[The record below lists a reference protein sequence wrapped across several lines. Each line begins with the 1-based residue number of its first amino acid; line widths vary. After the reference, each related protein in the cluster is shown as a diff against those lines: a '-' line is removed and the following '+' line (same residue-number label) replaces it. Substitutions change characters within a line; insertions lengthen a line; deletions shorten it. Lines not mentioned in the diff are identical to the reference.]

1 MKALILFVFVCCS
14 VIGQAQDWTAIP
26 GGIYNSILS
35 GGAAEQLNH
44 KFFKVNPYD
53 NSLWTIAPGKIMRI
67 DQTNGAFD
75 KFDYTNCALFD
86 DQTSFLDIAFTS
98 QKVYTVSKFDGIY
111 SFDGSSWM
119 LVSSFNQGIN
129 LSSDADTVWMS
140 RINED
145 FVIIEDGV
153 PTIGPVPYLRRI
165 VSKNGDLWGNSSLQS
180 GLLVHRV
187 NGNFELKGADTIDYL
202 MDGMNYDFKF
212 SPNTDLFYTSGDLG
226 ISIAQNG
233 VFFDSIG
240 QGNTTGMPSGRIIE
254 FEFDQNDNIWA
265 VFGDA
270 NLKPTAI
277 GHYDQVTKTWDEVFD
292 ESSAPLDFSLFN
304 SIEIDAAGNLWVI
317 NKYNLALYGINST
330 PTWVGFETLEP
341 SRFKVFPNPATNE
354 LSVESNEVISRILIF
369 DHSGREV
376 VSMDVNDSSVHLDV
390 DELAKGVYSIS
401 IQLDSGLY
409 TEKFVR
415 D

>member
-1 MKALILFVFVCCS
+1 MKALILFAFVCCS
-14 VIGQAQDWTAIP
+14 VIGRTQDWTVIP

-75 KFDYTNCALFD
+75 KFDYTNCPIFD
-86 DQTSFLDIAFTS
+86 DQSSFVDLAFTS
-98 QKVYTVSKFDGIY
+98 QMVYALSKFEGIY

-145 FVIIEDGV
+145 FVVIEDGI
-153 PTIGPVPYLRRI
+153 PSIGSVSYLRRI

-180 GLLVHRV
+180 GLLVHRI
-187 NGNFELKGADTIDYL
+187 NGSFELKGADTIDYL

-212 SPNTDLFYTSGDLG
+212 SPNTDLFYTSGDHG

-233 VFFDSIG
+233 VFFDTIAL
-240 QGNTTGMPSGRIIE
+240 GNTTGMPSGRIVE
-254 FEFDQNDNIWA
+254 FEFDQNDNIWV

-277 GHYDQVTKTWDEVFD
+277 GHYDQITKTWDEVFD
-292 ESSAPLDFSLFN
+292 ESSAPLDFSFYN
-304 SIEIDAAGNLWVI
+304 SIEIDPTGNLWVI
-317 NKYNLALYGINST
+317 NKHNLALYGINST
-330 PTWVGFETLEP
+330 PTWVGTKTLET
-341 SRFKVFPNPATNE
+341 SHFEVFPNPATNK
-354 LSVESNEVISRILIF
+354 LSIESKEMVSHVSIF

-376 VSMDVNDSSVHLDV
+376 VSMDVNDSSIHLDIG
-390 DELAKGVYSIS
+390 ELAKGVYSIS
-401 IQLDSGLY
+401 IQTESGLH
-409 TEKFVR
+409 TKKFVR

>member
-14 VIGQAQDWTAIP
+14 IFGHSQDWTVIP

-86 DQTSFLDIAFTS
+86 DQMSFLDIAFTS

-111 SFDGSSWM
+111 SYDGSSWV
-119 LVSSFNQGIN
+119 LEASYNQGTF
-129 LSSDADTVWMS
+129 LSTDVDTVWLA

-145 FVIIEDGV
+145 YITIADGSWSV
-153 PTIGPVPYLRRI
+153 GSNPYFLRI
-165 VSKNGDLWGNSSLQS
+165 SSKNGNMWACTSRQNGTLVNYTNEVLQ
-180 GLLVHRV
+180 LF
-187 NGNFELKGADTIDYL
+187 NADTINFLADNK
-202 MDGMNYDFKF
+202 NYDFKF
-212 SPNTDLFYTSGDLG
+212 SPNSNLFYTSGDRG
-226 ISIAQNG
+226 ISVANG
-233 VFFDSIG
+233 ENFIDTISL
-240 QGNTTGMPSGRIIE
+240 GNTTGMPSGRIIE

-265 VFGDA
+265 VFGDV

-304 SIEIDAAGNLWVI
+304 SIEIDPTGNLWVI
-317 NKYNLALYGINST
+317 NKYNLALYGINSI
-330 PTWVGFETLEP
+330 PAWVGLETIELIRFE
-341 SRFKVFPNPATNE
+341 VFPNPATNE
-354 LSVESNEVISRILIF
+354 LSIESNEVISHVLVF

-390 DELAKGVYSIS
+390 GELAKGVYSIS

-409 TEKFVR
+409 IEKFVR